1 MLGTSVPVQNETFS
15 SHAETA
21 EKQRR
26 NDCGGVFHRSFSFV
40 LPPTERYWYWHFSG
54 SSTADESFTHSGSSD
69 SHGAQSDG
77 GKNKQLWFHQV
88 FPPLWMAF
96 LPLSLLLSLLCLQ
109 FFESTSLHPL
119 STRSSSVLC
128 SVTSKHGSTV
138 SPMVCWEAFHLVS
151 PANLD
156 LCNYACLYVSA
167 DLDLC
172 VFFCQTEGFF
182 SLHPFVPPGF
192 LPPLSNLSE
201 LRQCLTFFWLCQEV
215 IFSCIYLLYF
225 VC

>member
-15 SHAETA
+15 LHAEAA

-96 LPLSLLLSLLCLQ
+96 LPLPSLSCFLFFASSFLKVLLYIPFPLVLLLFCA
-109 FFESTSLHPL
+109 L
-119 STRSSSVLC
+119 SPQNMVQQCHLWCVERHFILSHLPIWIC
-128 SVTSKHGSTV
+128 VTMHV
-138 SPMVCWEAFHLVS
+138 YM
-151 PANLD
+151 
-156 LCNYACLYVSA
+156 
-167 DLDLC
+167 
-172 VFFCQTEGFF
+172 
-182 SLHPFVPPGF
+182 
-192 LPPLSNLSE
+192 
-201 LRQCLTFFWLCQEV
+201 
-215 IFSCIYLLYF
+215 
-225 VC
+225 